1 MTFVDNN
8 KIVNLASGISFLIFT
23 IFMLIIIRPLNKF
36 TKERIALYIL
46 FFKVFL
52 NFYRKRFDSRPELFR
67 YFDCLL
73 SIFEV
78 FLSIWTFWWYFRLV
92 IFEIFQKFELFFW
105 PLEGFFCSHCLH
117 MYVVYQVVMLG
128 YPNSRIGKFSRVFGL
143 PKWLYRLLKIEES
156 YRYRLCFIIITP
168 PRFFEFEH
176 DLKD

>member
-1 MTFVDNN
+1 MTYVYNYQTVNN
-8 KIVNLASGISFLIFT
+8 VNGITILIFT

-92 IFEIFQKFELFFW
+92 IFEIFQKFELFFLAVRGFLLFSLFTHVCCVPGSDAWVSQLPNREIFSSFW
-105 PLEGFFCSHCLH
+105 PPEMTLQTSEDW
-117 MYVVYQVVMLG
+117 
-128 YPNSRIGKFSRVFGL
+128 RII
-143 PKWLYRLLKIEES
+143 PI
-156 YRYRLCFIIITP
+156 
-168 PRFFEFEH
+168 
-176 DLKD
+176 